1 MSGHFTITI
10 NSVSLRA
17 DVKCGRGPRA
27 PRDAVGN
34 FDVTSINEFKGT
46 VDLEY
51 EAENYTPNGD
61 SSVYLTEGETVNLK
75 VGLQGS
81 GPSTLIVT
89 GTTATQMAS
98 DSKNFSS

>member
-10 NSVSLRA
+10 NSVSLRV
-17 DVKCGRGPRA
+17 DSEVSREPRKA
-27 PRDAVGN
+27 GGN

-46 VDLEY
+46 VELEY

-81 GPSTLIVT
+81 GPATLIVT

>member
-10 NSVSLRA
+10 NRVLLRA
-17 DVKCGRGPRA
+17 DAEVGREPRN
-27 PRDAVGN
+27 AVGN

-51 EAENYTPNGD
+51 EAQNYTPNGD
-61 SSVYLTEGETVNLK
+61 SSVYLTEGETVNLDVELK
-75 VGLQGS
+75 GT